1 MRFQIKAKGLAR
13 LPCAVRSKNRGGLHG
28 LQTVSYITV
37 YMAKIATYSPEEAA
51 QLSGVS
57 TGTQRDWRRH
67 KRMPF
72 QSSSSADTP
81 GWKRFDLKEIAAL
94 TVMQVLNDLNVEL
107 PVAKTAAEAA
117 ADHVIVL
124 ISERIDDRQ
133 RKELKRIRPPLVKS
147 WDAERFVVI
156 GSDRVPQFADKLEDL
171 LRRQHSPA
179 VNQLD
184 LGKVAD
190 LIVDRAKKRFVVE
203 S

>member
-1 MRFQIKAKGLAR
+1 
-13 LPCAVRSKNRGGLHG
+13 
-28 LQTVSYITV
+28 
-37 YMAKIATYSPEEAA
+37 MAKIATYSPEEAA

-72 QSSSSADTP
+72 QSSSSADAP

-107 PVAKTAAEAA
+107 PVAQTTAEAA
-117 ADHVIVL
+117 ADDVMVL
-124 ISERIDDRQ
+124 ISERIDDCQRRKLKSIRQ
-133 RKELKRIRPPLVKS
+133 ALVRH
-147 WDAERFVVI
+147 WHAERFVVI
-156 GSDRVPQFADKLEDL
+156 GSDRLPQFADKLEDL

-184 LGKVAD
+184 LGQVAD
-190 LIVDRAKKRFVVE
+190 LIVARAKKPFVVE

>member
-1 MRFQIKAKGLAR
+1 M
-13 LPCAVRSKNRGGLHG
+13 SK
-28 LQTVSYITV
+28 V
-37 YMAKIATYSPEEAA
+37 ATYSPEEAA

-67 KRMPF
+67 ERMPF
-72 QSSSSADTP
+72 QSSSSADTAR
-81 GWKRFDLKEIAAL
+81 WNRFDLKEIAAL

-107 PVAKTAAEAA
+107 PVARTTAEAA
-117 ADHVIVL
+117 AEDVMVL

-133 RKELKRIRPPLVKS
+133 RKKLKRIRPPLVER
-147 WDAERFVVI
+147 WNAERFVII
-156 GSDRVPQFADKLEDL
+156 GSDRVPQFAEKLEDL
-171 LRRQHSPA
+171 LRREHSPA

-190 LIVDRAKKRFVVE
+190 LIVARAKKPFVVE

>member
-1 MRFQIKAKGLAR
+1 MSHGQL
-13 LPCAVRSKNRGGLHG
+13 SKL
-28 LQTVSYITV
+28 
-37 YMAKIATYSPEEAA
+37 ATYSPEEAA
-51 QLSGVS
+51 QLSGVA

-67 KRMPF
+67 ERMPF

-81 GWKRFDLKEIAAL
+81 HWNRFDLKEVAAL

-107 PVAKTAAEAA
+107 PVARTTAEAA
-117 ADHVIVL
+117 AEDVIVL

-133 RKELKRIRPPLVKS
+133 RKKLKRIRPPLVKR

-171 LRRQHSPA
+171 LHRQHSPA

-190 LIVDRAKKRFVVE
+190 LIVARAKKPFVAE

>member
-1 MRFQIKAKGLAR
+1 MTEL
-13 LPCAVRSKNRGGLHG
+13 
-28 LQTVSYITV
+28 
-37 YMAKIATYSPEEAA
+37 ATYSPEEAA

-67 KRMPF
+67 ERMPF
-72 QSSSSADTP
+72 QSSSSAGTP
-81 GWKRFDLKEIAAL
+81 RWKRFDLKEIAAL

-107 PVAKTAAEAA
+107 PVAQTTAEAA
-117 ADHVIVL
+117 ANHVMVL

-171 LRRQHSPA
+171 LHRQHSPA

-190 LIVDRAKKRFVVE
+190 LIVARAKKPFVVE

>member
-1 MRFQIKAKGLAR
+1 M
-13 LPCAVRSKNRGGLHG
+13 SKL
-28 LQTVSYITV
+28 
-37 YMAKIATYSPEEAA
+37 ATYSPEEAA

-67 KRMPF
+67 ERMPF
-72 QSSSSADTP
+72 QSTSSADTAR
-81 GWKRFDLKEIAAL
+81 WNRFDLKEIAAL

-133 RKELKRIRPPLVKS
+133 RKELKRIRPPLVKR

-171 LRRQHSPA
+171 LHRQHSPA

-190 LIVDRAKKRFVVE
+190 LIVARAKKPFVAE